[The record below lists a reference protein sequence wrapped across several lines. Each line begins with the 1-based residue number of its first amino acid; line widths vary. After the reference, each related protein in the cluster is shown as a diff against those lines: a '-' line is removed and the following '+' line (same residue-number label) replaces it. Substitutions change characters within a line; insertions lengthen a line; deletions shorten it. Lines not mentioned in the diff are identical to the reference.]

1 MEHRW
6 LGRSGVRVSALSFGT
21 STFGAGGMG
30 GGATLE
36 EATAIVERAL
46 ELGINLF
53 DTADIYSGGEA
64 ETYLGRILA
73 GRREDV
79 LISTKAGIPAGP
91 GPNRVGSTRLH
102 LTRQLDGSLRRLNT
116 DYVDILYLHFQDDYT
131 ALEDLMRTLADFVSA
146 GKVRYIGVA
155 NHVAWRVAL
164 ALGVSE
170 RYGYPSFVA
179 YQGLWNLLARDA
191 EDEILPL
198 CRDRS
203 IGFLAWGPLA
213 GGLLSGKYRR
223 GRERPAGS
231 RLGEAGSSYFR
242 IDEEHAHDVVDGID
256 AIAERHDATVGQVAL
271 AWLLAQP
278 GLASVVVGARD
289 PDQLAESAGAVE
301 IELAPDELAE
311 LDALSP
317 RHPHWPQ
324 WHLEWRAPWRTG
336 E

>member
-1 MEHRW
+1 MADMRFRP
-6 LGRSGVRVSALSFGT
+6 LGRSGLMVSVVGIGCNNFGRKVDEAGTAAVVDAALD
-21 STFGAGGMG
+21 A
-30 GGATLE
+30 
-36 EATAIVERAL
+36 
-46 ELGINLF
+46 GINLF

-155 NHVAWRVAL
+155 NHAAWRVAL

-242 IDEEHAHDVVDGID
+242 IDEEHAHDVVEGID
-256 AIAERHDATVGQVAL
+256 AIAERHGATVGQVAL

-278 GLASVVVGARD
+278 GLVSVVVGARD

-301 IELAPDELAE
+301 IGLTSDELE
-311 LDALSP
+311 VLEALSP

>member
-1 MEHRW
+1 
-6 LGRSGVRVSALSFGT
+6 
-21 STFGAGGMG
+21 
-30 GGATLE
+30 
-36 EATAIVERAL
+36 
-46 ELGINLF
+46 
-53 DTADIYSGGEA
+53 
-64 ETYLGRILA
+64 
-73 GRREDV
+73 
-79 LISTKAGIPAGP
+79 
-91 GPNRVGSTRLH
+91 
-102 LTRQLDGSLRRLNT
+102 
-116 DYVDILYLHFQDDYT
+116 
-131 ALEDLMRTLADFVSA
+131 MRTLADFVSA

-242 IDEEHAHDVVDGID
+242 IDEEHAYDVVDGHRRD
-256 AIAERHDATVGQVAL
+256 RRTARRDCRAGGARVAAGAARAGLRRRRRPRSRPAGRERRRGRARARARRARGAGRAVTAPPAL
-271 AWLLAQP
+271 AAVAPGVAGTLADGRVILNELTLDTEQLYIHAQHRKP
-278 GLASVVVGARD
+278 GGDGGGR
-289 PDQLAESAGAVE
+289 
-301 IELAPDELAE
+301 
-311 LDALSP
+311 
-317 RHPHWPQ
+317 
-324 WHLEWRAPWRTG
+324 
-336 E
+336 